1 MSPHQRRNAGRNAG
15 SLRGQL
21 VSNALVSIALPLFLA
36 GAVVFFILNYHLQ
49 IIESSF
55 ARSQEALTRDIAG
68 TDIRAQARNAARQ
81 LDEFLIERITETK
94 AWAAARVVV
103 DAARRAHERHRAA
116 GLVGAPVEEIEAR
129 FHRRK
134 SLGIAPAANT
144 YLRQQLAASPFFAE
158 VFFTDRNGFNVALTN
173 PTSDFVQSD
182 ESWWQNAWGQFLSV
196 GDVEYDDSAGV
207 WSIEISVRI
216 EDPDTGEPLGVMKSV
231 LAIEPVQH
239 IADRTAQTVS
249 GGRVQVATGSGALIA
264 ETSSGHDLERIM
276 NPKASLREQGDES
289 VLAAFAGGGRGF
301 VADPEW
307 LTGYARTGGR
317 DTYAAVARQFSG
329 FDWVVI
335 LQRPLAGIHEPL
347 SALRAIETALDDW
360 RTMLGI
366 GFGAAALLSIILA
379 VALSNAVARRLSASL
394 QAVRELAERTARG
407 ESVAPAAISRPAE
420 LVQVNQAVHRLGR
433 VFMTVLRRSQPR
445 HTPA

>member
-1 MSPHQRRNAGRNAG
+1 MSPRQRRNAGRNAG

-21 VSNALVSIALPLFLA
+21 VTNALVSIALPLSLA
-36 GAVVFFILNYHLQ
+36 GAVVVFFLNYHLQ

-68 TDIRAQARNAARQ
+68 TDIRAQASNAARQ
-81 LDEFLIERITETK
+81 LDEFLIERITEAK

-103 DAARRAHERHRAA
+103 DAARGAHERHRAA
-116 GLVGAPVEEIEAR
+116 GLVGTPAGEIEVR

-134 SLGIAPAANT
+134 SLGTAPAADT
-144 YLRQQLAASPFFAE
+144 YLRQQIAASPYFTE
-158 VFFTDRNGFNVALTN
+158 VLFTDRNGFNVALTN
-173 PTSDFVQSD
+173 PASDFVHSG
-182 ESWWQNAWGQFLSV
+182 ETWWQDAWGRFLSV
-196 GDVEYDDSAGV
+196 GDIEYDDYADV
-207 WSIEISVRI
+207 WSVEISVRI

-239 IADRTAQTVS
+239 IADRTAETLS
-249 GGRVQVATGSGALIA
+249 GGRVQVATGSGTLIA
-264 ETSSGHDLERIM
+264 DTSSGHHRERIM
-276 NPKASLREQGDES
+276 NPEVDLSEQGEGS
-289 VLAAFAGGGRGF
+289 VLAAFAGGAMGF
-301 VADPEW
+301 ATDSDW
-307 LTGYARTGGR
+307 ITGYARTGGR
-317 DTYAAVARQFSG
+317 DTYAAVTRQFPG
-329 FDWVVI
+329 FDWIVI

-360 RTMLGI
+360 RTMLGT
-366 GFGAAALLSIILA
+366 GFVATALVSIILA
-379 VALSNAVARRLSASL
+379 VALSNAAARRLSASL

-420 LVQVNQAVHRLGR
+420 LVFVNHAVHRLSR

>member
-1 MSPHQRRNAGRNAG
+1 MSPRQRRNAG

-21 VSNALVSIALPLFLA
+21 VSNALVSIALPLSLA
-36 GAVVFFILNYHLQ
+36 GAVVFFVLNYHLQ

-81 LDEFLIERITETK
+81 LDEFLIERITEAK
-94 AWAAARVVV
+94 AWATARVVV
-103 DAARRAHERHRAA
+103 DAARRAHARHRAE
-116 GLVGAPVEEIEAR
+116 GLVGAPAEAIEAR
-129 FHRRK
+129 FHNRK

-144 YLRQQLAASPFFAE
+144 YLRQQLAASPFFTE

-173 PTSDFVQSD
+173 PTNDFVQSD
-182 ESWWQNAWGQFLSV
+182 ESWWQNAWGRFLSV

-207 WSIEISVRI
+207 WSVEISVRI
-216 EDPDTGEPLGVMKSV
+216 EDPDTGAPLGVMKSV
-231 LAIEPVQH
+231 LVIEPVQH
-239 IADRTAQTVS
+239 IADRTAQTIS
-249 GGRVQVATGSGALIA
+249 GGRVQVATGNGALIA
-264 ETSSGHDLERIM
+264 DTSSGHDRERIM
-276 NPKASLREQGDES
+276 NSDVNLSEQGDES
-289 VLAAFAGGGRGF
+289 VLAAFSGGPMGF
-301 VADPEW
+301 ATDSEW
-307 LTGYARTGGR
+307 ITGYARTGGR
-317 DTYAAVARQFSG
+317 DTYATVTRQFSG
-329 FDWVVI
+329 FDWIVI

-360 RTMLGI
+360 RTILGI
-366 GFGAAALLSIILA
+366 GFGATALVSIILA
-379 VALSNAVARRLSASL
+379 VALSNAAARRLAASL

-420 LVQVNQAVHRLGR
+420 LVLVNHAVHRLGR
-433 VFMTVLRRSQPR
+433 VFVTVLRRKQLR